1 MKFEW
6 DTYFAAYMLSLDC
19 KKLAYANATAI
30 TNEITEKGFVPNHSQ
45 PGIKSLDRSFR

>member
-19 KKLAYANATAI
+19 KELAYANAIAI
-30 TNEITEKGFVPNHSQ
+30 TNEITEKGFVPNNSQ